1 MSRPFTIASLVTTSL
16 VSVATVIV
24 PVLILRP
31 FSPQTA
37 RGVEIAYRLREA
49 SPIVTPVAAILVVIL
64 AVPLWRAVSHEG
76 RLKRWLARVALVPA
90 VVLALGAAWLARQNH
105 FEWMFGPLTRPE
117 YARVSE
123 AAANVEDADMVI
135 AVEMNGDAVAYPVR
149 QMAYHHLVNDQV
161 GGVPVVS
168 TY

>member
-1 MSRPFTIASLVTTSL
+1 MSRPFTIASLVFTSL
-16 VSVATVIV
+16 VSVTTVIV
-24 PVLILRP
+24 PVLLLRP
-31 FSPQTA
+31 FRPQTA

-49 SPIVTPVAAILVVIL
+49 SPIVTPVAALLVVIL
-64 AVPLWRAVSHEG
+64 AVPLWRAASREG
-76 RLKRWLARVALVPA
+76 RLKLWLARLGLAPA

-117 YARVSE
+117 YARISQ
-123 AAANVEDADMVI
+123 AASYVEDADMVI

>member
-1 MSRPFTIASLVTTSL
+1 MPRRLAIIALIATSL
-16 VSVATVIV
+16 VSVATVIA

-37 RGVEIAYRLREA
+37 WGVSIAYRLREA
-49 SPIVTPVAAILVVIL
+49 SPFVTPVAAAFVLYL
-64 AVPLWRAVSHEG
+64 AVSLWLAPAHRRPLTGWLG
-76 RLKRWLARVALVPA
+76 RLALVPS
-90 VVLALGAAWLARQNH
+90 VVLTLGAAWLARQNH

-117 YARVSE
+117 YARISQ
-123 AAANVEDADMVI
+123 AASYVEDADMVI

>member
-1 MSRPFTIASLVTTSL
+1 MSRRITLTTLLTASLLSA
-16 VSVATVIV
+16 ATVVV
-24 PVLILRP
+24 PVFILRP

-49 SPIVTPVAAILVVIL
+49 SPFVTPVAALLVLYL
-64 AVPLWRAVSHEG
+64 AGALWMAASRRRRLTRWLG
-76 RLKRWLARVALVPA
+76 RLALAPVVALS
-90 VVLALGAAWLARQNH
+90 LGAAWLARQNH

-123 AAANVEDADMVI
+123 AAALVDEADMVI
-135 AVEMNGDAVAYPVR
+135 GVKLHGDAVAYPVR
-149 QMAYHHLVNDQV
+149 QMGYHHIVNDQV
-161 GGVPVVS
+161 GGVPVAS